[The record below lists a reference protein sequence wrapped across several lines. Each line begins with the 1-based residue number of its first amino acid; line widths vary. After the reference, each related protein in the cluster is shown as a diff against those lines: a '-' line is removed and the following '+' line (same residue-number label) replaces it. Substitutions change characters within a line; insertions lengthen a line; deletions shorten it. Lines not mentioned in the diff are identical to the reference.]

1 MAIKRDKTSVVDE
14 GQWTRNG
21 GREEMQLLVKQEA
34 IFHEVMVWPNVTF
47 VNFRCSWVQ
56 MNRLNSRNIKLSSDM
71 KMADFKEIR

>member
-1 MAIKRDKTSVVDE
+1 
-14 GQWTRNG
+14 
-21 GREEMQLLVKQEA
+21 MQLLVKQEA